1 MRCGALWRTAPF
13 EEISSEVMVMVV
25 RSNIAKRT
33 IIVSDDLQMEVRGRW
48 HRIREKDYDT
58 GETRITL
65 ILRHK
70 GLRKKITM
78 SAVASIDEAPILL
91 ERHSDE
97 VAKEDADMSA
107 DAAVGIFLLILGLG
121 LQHRTGD
128 MVEQLLVRFD
138 YEAKLYRPDPRDALS
153 ALELA
158 SRLGRLIRIS
168 YAYIHCEIAL
178 SAKSAEKAEEIEVIV
193 GRRLAE
199 FSWDRVEKILDLR
212 PVIAQVAKRTLKE
225 LAMSEIQ

>member
-1 MRCGALWRTAPF
+1 
-13 EEISSEVMVMVV
+13 MVI

-33 IIVSDDLQMEVRGRW
+33 IIVSDNLQMEVRGRW

-70 GLRKKITM
+70 GLRKQITM

-91 ERHSDE
+91 ERHSIG
-97 VAKEDADMSA
+97 VAKEDADMAA
-107 DAAVGIFLLILGLG
+107 DAAVGIFLLTLGLA

-128 MVEQLLVRFD
+128 MMKLILARFD
-138 YEAKLYRPDPRDALS
+138 YELKLYRSDPRDALS
-153 ALELA
+153 ALELSA
-158 SRLGRLIRIS
+158 KLGRLIRIS
-168 YAYIHCEIAL
+168 YAYIHCDIAL
-178 SAKSAEKAEEIEVIV
+178 SHPSKAEEIEVIV

-199 FSWDRVEKILDLR
+199 FSWDRVERTLDLR
-212 PVIAQVAKRTLKE
+212 PLIAQASKKTPKE
-225 LAMSEIQ
+225 LAMSEI

>member
-1 MRCGALWRTAPF
+1 
-13 EEISSEVMVMVV
+13 MVI

-33 IIVSDDLQMEVRGRW
+33 IIVSDNLQMEVRGRW

-70 GLRKKITM
+70 GLRRQITM

-91 ERHSDE
+91 EKHSPE
-97 VAKEDADMSA
+97 AAKEDADMAA

-128 MVEQLLVRFD
+128 MAKQLLSRFD
-138 YEAKLYRPDPRDALS
+138 YEVRLYRPDPREVLS
-153 ALELA
+153 SLELA
-158 SRLGRLIRIS
+158 SRLGKLVRIA
-168 YAYIHCEIAL
+168 YAHIHCEIAL
-178 SAKSAEKAEEIEVIV
+178 CVKSAKAEEVEIVV

-199 FSWDRVEKILDLR
+199 FSWDRVEKTLDLR
-212 PVIAQVAKRTLKE
+212 PIIAQVSKKTLKE
-225 LAMSEIQ
+225 LAMSEI

>member
-128 MVEQLLVRFD
+128 MVEQLLSRFD
-138 YEAKLYRPDPRDALS
+138 YEVRLYKFDPREALS

-158 SRLGRLIRIS
+158 SRLGRLVRVA
-168 YAYIHCEIAL
+168 YAHIHCDIAL
-178 SAKSAEKAEEIEVIV
+178 SHRNRAEEIEVVI

-199 FSWDRVEKILDLR
+199 FSWDRVERTLDLR
-212 PVIAQVAKRTLKE
+212 PIIAQASKTLKE
-225 LAMSEIQ
+225 LVMSEI